1 MTTTRLKSL
10 LLAMCVSGTA
20 TIAGAQS
27 IDPIIEVGKQ
37 RTVAAKASQAKIDRL
52 ADETA
57 SLLSDYKTVMKQ
69 VDGLK
74 VYNARLERQ
83 IANQERRI
91 KDIDASI
98 AEASVIQRQ
107 IPPLVVRMLD
117 GLEQFI
123 NFDMPFDLD
132 TRLGNIEAVRA
143 NMDRSDVTSAEAF
156 RQVLELY
163 SIELQYGRGIESYS
177 DTIMLNGTDRE
188 VDILRIGRVALVY
201 QSTDGAETGAWNKD
215 SQSWEE
221 LSAGDYA
228 AAVRKGVRIAKKQ
241 ATIELLNMP
250 VSAPEAN

>member
-1 MTTTRLKSL
+1 MTTTRLKTL
-10 LLAMCVSGTA
+10 LVAICIGGSASFAL
-20 TIAGAQS
+20 AQS
-27 IDPIIEVGKQ
+27 IDPIVEVGKQ
-37 RTVAAKASQAKIDRL
+37 RTSAAKASQAKIDRL

-57 SLLSDYKTVMKQ
+57 NLLSDYKTVMKQ

-91 KDIDASI
+91 RDIDASI

-123 NFDMPFDLD
+123 NLDMPFDLD
-132 TRLGNIEAVRA
+132 TRLSNIEAVRA

-163 SIELQYGRGIESYS
+163 SIELQYGRGIEAYT
-177 DTIMLNGTDRE
+177 DTIELGGAERE

-201 QSTDGAETGAWNKD
+201 QSTDGAETGAWHKD
-215 SQSWEE
+215 AQSWEE

-228 AAVRKGVRIAKKQ
+228 SAVRKGVRIAKKQ